1 MKKNKISSKKP
12 ELILFD
18 FSGTLAYL
26 SKPVDFKGFFSAL
39 KNFGLEIVTN
49 AEIKASATLFAD
61 LLGFAKDWLDFSEKI
76 FVEYVEK
83 PEREAVEKLAR
94 FLEKNISFKL
104 YDDVKEIVNL
114 PFKKAILSANARFLI
129 KSLGLEK
136 FAKIFTPKETKFLK
150 PDPKAFLTVLETLRV
165 KPERTLM
172 VGNEIE
178 RDLIPAKR
186 LGMKVILIDRENKIK
201 NTQIKKINSL
211 EELKIILI

>member
-1 MKKNKISSKKP
+1 M
-12 ELILFD
+12 
-18 FSGTLAYL
+18 
-26 SKPVDFKGFFSAL
+26 
-39 KNFGLEIVTN
+39 
-49 AEIKASATLFAD
+49 
-61 LLGFAKDWLDFSEKI
+61 
-76 FVEYVEK
+76 
-83 PEREAVEKLAR
+83 
-94 FLEKNISFKL
+94 
-104 YDDVKEIVNL
+104 
-114 PFKKAILSANARFLI
+114 SANARFLI

-211 EELKIILI
+211 EELKIILV